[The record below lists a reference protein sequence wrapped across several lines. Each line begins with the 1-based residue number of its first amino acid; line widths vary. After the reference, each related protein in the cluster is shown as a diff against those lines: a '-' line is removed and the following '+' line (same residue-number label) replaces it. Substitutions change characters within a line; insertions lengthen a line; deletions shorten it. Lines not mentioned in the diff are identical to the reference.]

1 MHVRL
6 LDLWRER
13 RPGRGTSGTWWP
25 RNDALRLVPLR
36 ERCLKMKEKK
46 KKKKHG
52 RWIDRNEWISNDA
65 SRSCTHNVSKDGF
78 SLFLVMLRKGVNSN
92 KIIEG
97 VSLRYVSQSGRKR
110 EEKGGVERWSSWRNY
125 RYKMR
130 LWLYRVQRFSLWATV
145 YDRDVTS
152 RCCFKLRIFAR
163 LFVSFMS
170 IGLIVG
176 KRSCVIW
183 LWRGFSSFVSSHRSI
198 SYNSRILLPVQIQ
211 RISFFFFVSLLSL
224 LWTFITFYEFKS
236 MIYDFKSQVGFN
248 GPDTRYFT
256 VI

>member
-1 MHVRL
+1 MTAKRCFTARSSQRTML
-6 LDLWRER
+6 KDER
-13 RPGRGTSGTWWP
+13 KR
-25 RNDALRLVPLR
+25 
-36 ERCLKMKEKK
+36 EKK
-46 KKKKHG
+46 KKT
-52 RWIDRNEWISNDA
+52 WTDESIATNEYLMMLHDPVHTTCQKTAFLS
-65 SRSCTHNVSKDGF
+65 F
-78 SLFLVMLRKGVNSN
+78 SLRKGVNS
-92 KIIEG
+92 KDEIIEG

-130 LWLYRVQRFSLWATV
+130 LWLYRVQRSSLWATV

-211 RISFFFFVSLLSL
+211 YFIFFFFSLLSL
-224 LWTFITFYEFKS
+224 LWTFVTFYEFKS
-236 MIYDFKSQVGFN
+236 MIYDFKSRVGFN

>member
-1 MHVRL
+1 MLYGSFLSQRTML
-6 LDLWRER
+6 KDER
-13 RPGRGTSGTWWP
+13 KR
-25 RNDALRLVPLR
+25 
-36 ERCLKMKEKK
+36 EKK
-46 KKKKHG
+46 KKT
-52 RWIDRNEWISNDA
+52 WTDESIATNEYLMTLHDPVHTTCQKTAFLS
-65 SRSCTHNVSKDGF
+65 F
-78 SLFLVMLRKGVNSN
+78 SLRKGVNS
-92 KIIEG
+92 KDEIIEG

-211 RISFFFFVSLLSL
+211 YFIFFFFSLLSL
-224 LWTFITFYEFKS
+224 LWTFVTFYEFKS
-236 MIYDFKSQVGFN
+236 MIYDFKSRVGFN
-248 GPDTRYFT
+248 GPDTRYIT

>member
-1 MHVRL
+1 MTAKRCFTARSSQRTML
-6 LDLWRER
+6 KDER
-13 RPGRGTSGTWWP
+13 KR
-25 RNDALRLVPLR
+25 
-36 ERCLKMKEKK
+36 EKK
-46 KKKKHG
+46 KKT
-52 RWIDRNEWISNDA
+52 WTDESIATNEYLMMLHDPVHTTCQKTA
-65 SRSCTHNVSKDGF
+65 F
-78 SLFLVMLRKGVNSN
+78 LFFALRKGVNS
-92 KIIEG
+92 KDEIIEG
-97 VSLRYVSQSGRKR
+97 VSLRYVSQSEKR

-211 RISFFFFVSLLSL
+211 RISFFFFFVI
-224 LWTFITFYEFKS
+224 ITV
-236 MIYDFKSQVGFN
+236 MNI
-248 GPDTRYFT
+248 RYFLR
-256 VI
+256 VQIDDLRF

>member
-1 MHVRL
+1 MTAKRCFTARSSQRTML
-6 LDLWRER
+6 KDER
-13 RPGRGTSGTWWP
+13 KR
-25 RNDALRLVPLR
+25 
-36 ERCLKMKEKK
+36 EKK
-46 KKKKHG
+46 KKT
-52 RWIDRNEWISNDA
+52 WTDESIATNEYLMMLHDPVHTTCQKTAFLS
-65 SRSCTHNVSKDGF
+65 F
-78 SLFLVMLRKGVNSN
+78 SLRKGVNS
-92 KIIEG
+92 KDEIIEG

-211 RISFFFFVSLLSL
+211 YFIFFFFSLLSL
-224 LWTFITFYEFKS
+224 LWTFVTFYEFKS
-236 MIYDFKSQVGFN
+236 MIYDFKSRVGFN

>member
-1 MHVRL
+1 MTAKRCFTARSSQRTML
-6 LDLWRER
+6 KDER
-13 RPGRGTSGTWWP
+13 KR
-25 RNDALRLVPLR
+25 
-36 ERCLKMKEKK
+36 EKK
-46 KKKKHG
+46 KKT
-52 RWIDRNEWISNDA
+52 WTDESIATNEYLMMLHDPVHTTCQKTAFLS
-65 SRSCTHNVSKDGF
+65 F
-78 SLFLVMLRKGVNSN
+78 SLRKGVNS
-92 KIIEG
+92 KDEIIEG

-130 LWLYRVQRFSLWATV
+130 LWLYRVQRSSLWATV

-211 RISFFFFVSLLSL
+211 YFIFFFFSLLSL
-224 LWTFITFYEFKS
+224 LWTFVTFYEFKS

>member
-1 MHVRL
+1 M
-6 LDLWRER
+6 
-13 RPGRGTSGTWWP
+13 
-25 RNDALRLVPLR
+25 N
-36 ERCLKMKEKK
+36 
-46 KKKKHG
+46 

-183 LWRGFSSFVSSHRSI
+183 LWRGFSSFVSSHLVQF
-198 SYNSRILLPVQIQ
+198 SYSSARPDPTYFI
-211 RISFFFFVSLLSL
+211 FFFFRYYHCYEHSLLSTSSNR
-224 LWTFITFYEFKS
+224 W
-236 MIYDFKSQVGFN
+236 
-248 GPDTRYFT
+248 FT
-256 VI
+256 ILNHG

>member
-1 MHVRL
+1 MTAKRCFTARSSQRTML
-6 LDLWRER
+6 KDER
-13 RPGRGTSGTWWP
+13 KR
-25 RNDALRLVPLR
+25 
-36 ERCLKMKEKK
+36 EKK
-46 KKKKHG
+46 KKT
-52 RWIDRNEWISNDA
+52 WTDESIATNEYLMMLHDPVHTTCQKTA
-65 SRSCTHNVSKDGF
+65 F
-78 SLFLVMLRKGVNSN
+78 LFFALRKGVNS
-92 KIIEG
+92 KDEIIEG
-97 VSLRYVSQSGRKR
+97 VSLRYVSQSEKR

-211 RISFFFFVSLLSL
+211 RISFFFFRFVI
-224 LWTFITFYEFKS
+224 ITV
-236 MIYDFKSQVGFN
+236 MNIH
-248 GPDTRYFT
+248 YFLR
-256 VI
+256 VQIDDLRF